1 MEDIRL
7 EDVRSR
13 AEACYRT
20 LLDCIDTVSRTHH
33 NGKLDDYLDEQ
44 RRATHMIGFIIGFND
59 AEIDGHI
66 MRHMKGGDSNDND

>member
-20 LLDCIDTVSRTHH
+20 LLDCIDTVSHVDHGGRMD
-33 NGKLDDYLDEQ
+33 GYLAEQ
-44 RRATHMIGFIIGFND
+44 GRMAQMAGFIIGFTDDEIKQDIAKRMGGEND
-59 AEIDGHI
+59 D
-66 MRHMKGGDSNDND
+66 

>member
-13 AEACYRT
+13 AEACYQT
-20 LLDCIDTVSRTHH
+20 LLNCIDTVSHMHH

-44 RRATHMIGFIIGFND
+44 RRAAHMTGFIIGFSD
-59 AEIDGHI
+59 DEIDEHI
-66 MRHMKGGDSNDND
+66 RRHMKGAENND